1 MAGHARAARGL
12 RRDCDGLFC
21 LTLGA
26 REGIFRFVA
35 VPLGVLMGVALTAPV
50 QELLKSTAIPPS
62 AIALGLPGALGL
74 LSGFLPHTIAFVTL
88 GGVGALAGAAVVGE
102 NEVVMGAV
110 PGFFIAGVLGI
121 VLSRVVD
128 TIASAAFGALLVVGG
143 LWAAFPKGG
152 VAKLLE
158 SSPWTPAIVGV
169 AAPGRRRRRCS
180 WCCTR
185 TPTIARRAR
194 RPARTRRTARRTTAP
209 ARRGSRSTARSSGR
223 SGELQGR
230 RWRASEASQL
240 GDKP

>member
-1 MAGHARAARGL
+1 MDFLNALAKALESFHHADPAGWFGWRSMLGPHVAFGAIAV
-12 RRDCDGLFC
+12 GLFC

-35 VPLGVLMGVALTAPV
+35 VPLGVLMGVALTGPV

-88 GGVGALAGAAVVGE
+88 GGVGALAGAAVMGE
-102 NEVVMGAV
+102 NEMVMGAV

-152 VAKLLE
+152 VGKLLE
-158 SSPWTPAIVGV
+158 SSPWTPAIIGALLLAGG
-169 AAPGRRRRRCS
+169 AALQLVLHENADDRA
-180 WCCTR
+180 TR
-185 TPTIARRAR
+185 KAAALDKKNREKDDRAR
-194 RPARTRRTARRTTAP
+194 EKRF
-209 ARRGSRSTARSSGR
+209 
-223 SGELQGR
+223 
-230 RWRASEASQL
+230 ASYGQ
-240 GDKP
+240 K